1 MSGSFNTMFALHRST
16 ETDLGGGR
24 WGEVPAKVGE
34 ERGRLSPISGSD
46 PLYGQLQTAVTLYR
60 FATRGGADV
69 QMGDRVHHPDGRI
82 VEVRRVARTSSGR
95 RIEAICEDIEDA
107 D

>member
-1 MSGSFNTMFALHRST
+1 MSGSFNTLFAIHRST

-24 WGEVPAKVGE
+24 WGDAMGKIGE
-34 ERGRLSPISGSD
+34 ERGRLSPVSGSD

-69 QMGDRVHHPDGRI
+69 QIGDQVHHPDGRI

-95 RIEAICEDIEDA
+95 RIEAVCEDIEDA
-107 D
+107 N